1 MSFLGKL
8 RNLSTFQKK
17 LIIWTVAILLSV
29 ALISWWLFNTARVLE
44 RSKNVNIEIFKNYE
58 EFNSKYN
65 SIKEE
70 LRNINESKDQFLK
83 ELSNVLESEK
93 TATSS
98 EDLINRNVEEI
109 NEEIDVDKDIE
120 NNF

>member
-8 RNLSTFQKK
+8 RNLNETQKK
-17 LIIWTVAILLSV
+17 LIIWTVAILLSI
-29 ALISWWLFNTARVLE
+29 ALISWWLFNTSRVLE
-44 RSKNVNIEIFKNYE
+44 RSKNVDIEIFKNYE

-83 ELSNVLESEK
+83 ELSNTLESEK

-98 EDLINRNVEEI
+98 EDLINRDVEDI

>member
-1 MSFLGKL
+1 MSFLVKL
-8 RNLSTFQKK
+8 RNLSVFQKK
-17 LIIWTVAILLSV
+17 LIVWVVAILLSIT
-29 ALISWWLFNTARVLE
+29 LISWWLFNTAKVLE
-44 RSKNVNIEIFKNYE
+44 RSNSVDIGISKNFE

-83 ELSNVLESEK
+83 ELSNTLEPEK

-98 EDLINRNVEEI
+98 EDLIN
-109 NEEIDVDKDIE
+109 KDIE
-120 NNF
+120 DINEDIDINKQY